1 MSFGSNLRTAR
12 IARNLTQKEL
22 ADKIGAKHNSIS
34 NWENDQNKPDPDLI
48 EIICGVLEITPNYLF
63 SSGTAKSVFDNKGV
77 MPAPRMTKK
86 PLIGNIAC
94 GDPILAVENFDGYV
108 DTPEDIHCDFAL
120 RCKGDS
126 MIGARIHDGDVV
138 YIRQQDDVENSEI
151 AAVIIDE
158 EEVTLKRVYK
168 LPHGMILQAENPAFA
183 PIQINGGHSARI
195 IGKAV
200 GFTSIIK

>member
-1 MSFGSNLRTAR
+1 MSFGSNLKNAR
-12 IARNLTQKEL
+12 IAKGLTQKEL
-22 ADKIGAKHNSIS
+22 ADMIGAKHNSIS

-48 EIICGVLEITPNYLF
+48 ELICGVLGITPNYLF
-63 SSGTAKSVFDNKGV
+63 RADTVNSVFNY
-77 MPAPRMTKK
+77 PSTIPTPRMIKK
-86 PLIGNIAC
+86 PLLGAIAC
-94 GDPILAVENFDGYV
+94 GDPILAVENLDGYV
-108 DTPEDIHCDFAL
+108 DAPEDIHCDFAL

-126 MIGARIHDGDVV
+126 MVGARIRDGDIV
-138 YIRQQDDVENSEI
+138 YIRQQDDVETGEI

-168 LPHGMILQAENPAFA
+168 LPHGMILQAENPAYA
-183 PIQINGGHSARI
+183 PIQINGSHSARI

>member
-1 MSFGSNLRTAR
+1 MTFGSKLKDAR
-12 IARNLTQKEL
+12 RNKGYTQKEL
-22 ADKIGAKHNSIS
+22 ADLVGATNTAVS
-34 NWENDQNKPDPDLI
+34 NWENDINKPDMDMVEKLCGALSVSPKYFFSLEA
-48 EIICGVLEITPNYLF
+48 EIPINYPGVIPT
-63 SSGTAKSVFDNKGV
+63 
-77 MPAPRMTKK
+77 PRMTKK
-86 PLIGNIAC
+86 PLLGAIAC
-94 GDPILAVENFDGYV
+94 GDPILAVENLDGYV

-126 MIGARIHDGDVV
+126 MVGARIHDGDVV
-138 YIRQQDDVENSEI
+138 YIRLQDDIENSEI

-168 LPHGMILQAENPAFA
+168 LPHGMILQAENPAYA
-183 PIQINGGHSARI
+183 PIQINGSHSARI

>member
-1 MSFGSNLRTAR
+1 MTFGSKLKEAR
-12 IARNLTQKEL
+12 KNKGFTQKEL
-22 ADKIGAKHNSIS
+22 ADIVGATNTAVS
-34 NWENDQNKPDPDLI
+34 NWENDINRPDMDTVEKL
-48 EIICGVLEITPNYLF
+48 CGVLSVSPKYFF
-63 SSGTAKSVFDNKGV
+63 SVEKTSFIDYAGVFPV
-77 MPAPRMTKK
+77 PHMVRK

-94 GDPILAVENFDGYV
+94 GDPILAVENIDGFV
-108 DTPEDIHCDFAL
+108 DTPEDINCDFAL

-126 MIGARIHDGDVV
+126 MVGARIHDGDVV
-138 YIRQQDDVENSEI
+138 YIRAQEDIENSEI

-168 LPHGMILQAENPAFA
+168 LPHGMILQAENPAYA